1 MLLSENMENLT
12 QTIRSRCVKYRIN
25 CFGSEGYDFMMEKAE
40 KVAAMVLERK
50 PFYQLKKEIDDVT
63 AGSEETA
70 GFLDS
75 MEIVFRNML
84 LESGKGISRYSKD
97 ELTGNIYAIEEARRK
112 IKSGISRPYAMKD
125 LLVKIGG

>member
-1 MLLSENMENLT
+1 MKTYRKGRRLIRTAEIVRDI
-12 QTIRSRCVKYRIN
+12 QTAPP
-25 CFGSEGYDFMMEKAE
+25 D
-40 KVAAMVLERK
+40 VLERK